1 MNNKHGLILRKIMI
15 AEKIDLS
22 RSKNEKVGQIKFLS
36 EICRFWYQHRDFID
50 RNTLMILT
58 WS

>member
-1 MNNKHGLILRKIMI
+1 MI